1 MQNHGP
7 WEILSSREVYR
18 DPWLDVR
25 VDNVLRPDG
34 LPGTYSTV
42 RLKPGICVIAQGDHG
57 ELYLTREFHYAV
69 GRETIEGVSGGI
81 EVDETP
87 LQSAERELREE
98 IGIVAQDWVELGWVD
113 PFTSAIASP
122 TRLFLASQLTF
133 VPPANEGT
141 ERIERVCTDLDQA
154 LQWMEQGIITHAP
167 TCVCLLKIAL
177 KLARQ
182 KNKV

>member
-7 WEILSSREVYR
+7 WGILSSREVYR

-34 LPGTYSTV
+34 LPVPIPRFGSS
-42 RLKPGICVIAQGDHG
+42 RHLRDRSGDHG

-98 IGIVAQDWVELGWVD
+98 IGIVAKIGSNWDGS
-113 PFTSAIASP
+113 THSP
-122 TRLFLASQLTF
+122 RPSLHRPDFSLHPS
-133 VPPANEGT
+133 
-141 ERIERVCTDLDQA
+141 
-154 LQWMEQGIITHAP
+154 
-167 TCVCLLKIAL
+167 
-177 KLARQ
+177 
-182 KNKV
+182 